1 MKKNVLIY
9 GDSNTWGY
17 CPGVGSRFPSDVRWP
32 GVVARLLGEDFEVR
46 EEGMGGRTTVYD
58 HPRCDLLNGRKGL
71 GYAMCSTR
79 FIDMVVISLGTNDL
93 LFTNAA
99 NSAIGIDEI
108 IRLVQNADACFPA
121 GNGRILRGTPKVL
134 VISPIHLHPDIYKL
148 GEDSAVSTKY
158 EESLKF
164 ARLYK
169 KMAENRGVEF
179 LDAALYA
186 EPSSADYVHMDA
198 ASHRRLGEAV
208 AEKIRQMYAE

>member
-9 GDSNTWGY
+9 GDSNTWGF
-17 CPGVGSRFPSDVRWP
+17 CPGEGTRFPEDVRWP
-32 GVVARLLGEDFEVR
+32 GVVAKLLGEEFEIR

-58 HPRCDLLNGRKGL
+58 HPRCECLNGRKGL
-71 GYAMCSTR
+71 GYALCSTR
-79 FIDMVVISLGTNDL
+79 FIDMVVLSLGTNDL
-93 LFTNAA
+93 LFTNAGD
-99 NSAIGIDEI
+99 SSRGIDEI

-148 GEDSAVSTKY
+148 GDESAVSTKY

-169 KMAENRGVEF
+169 KMADNRGVEF

-186 EPSSADYVHMDA
+186 EPSEKDYVHMDA
-198 ASHRRLGEAV
+198 ESHLRLGHAV